1 MDGNIPPGP
10 FRWVAKAI
18 MDHEGIDSIVAIT
31 DDIWQIVRKSRAPYL
46 LGLISEKRV
55 EPKHVESL
63 LGQGH
68 AVDFIANT
76 PKEAIWSGEAIQLVE
91 AKGVA
96 WGNFGDIYRA
106 TGHDTPRDWISNT
119 RKFVIRALTQHQNVE
134 ALIPITD
141 KIFLI
146 ERKRH
151 PALRIVM
158 IHQYSMSAEDIRNA
172 RAQHGDFD
180 EVLNTDP
187 NGRNSKGAVET
198 ANSFGADILLIGP
211 LLGRLHRQ

>member
-1 MDGNIPPGP
+1 MDGNKPVGR
-10 FRWVAKAI
+10 FGWVAKAI
-18 MDHEGIDSIVAIT
+18 ADHEGIDSIIAIT
-31 DDIWQIVRKSRAPYL
+31 DDIWKITRKSHPPYV
-46 LGLISEKRV
+46 LGLMSEKRV
-55 EPKHVESL
+55 ETKHIETL

-68 AVDFIANT
+68 DVDFVANT
-76 PKEAIWSGEAIQLVE
+76 PKEAIWSGEAIRCVE
-91 AKGVA
+91 AENIA

-106 TGHDTPRDWISNT
+106 TGHDTPREWVSKT
-119 RKFVIRALTQHQNVE
+119 RKFVIRALSQHQNVE
-134 ALIPITD
+134 SLTAITD

-151 PALRIVM
+151 APLRIIM

-187 NGRNSKGAVET
+187 NGRNSKAAIDT
-198 ANSFGADILLIGP
+198 AQSFGADILLIGP
-211 LLGRLHRQ
+211 LLARLHRP